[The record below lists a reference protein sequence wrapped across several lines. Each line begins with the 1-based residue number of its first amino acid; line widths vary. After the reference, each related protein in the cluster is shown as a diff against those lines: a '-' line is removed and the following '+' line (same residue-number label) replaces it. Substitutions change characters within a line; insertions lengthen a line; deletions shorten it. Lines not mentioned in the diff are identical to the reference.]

1 MLCTSVTESELPGFA
16 VTRANWQ
23 IVEGALRED
32 AAALAEGLRRAIE
45 RDELVAFYHPVV
57 ALRSGRP
64 VWFEALI
71 RWNRPGVRVLS
82 PAEFIGIA
90 EHTGVVNALGT
101 WMLDRAIADCA
112 RWRVDAPD
120 VGVSINVAPAQ
131 FADDTLVDAI
141 DAALL
146 DGGLP
151 AELFEIEITERAIVE
166 YGEVATSKLA
176 ALRERGVKVV
186 LDDFGSGTSSLTV
199 LDRTPLDEIKI
210 DIPVIAA
217 LEDVH
222 DRGRLVEA
230 ILRTAR
236 IFDLKVIAEGVDTT
250 QKLRRLHT
258 LGCEFGQGILF
269 GEPRPMGRVLKDL
282 IRAGAPH
289 TP

>member
-1 MLCTSVTESELPGFA
+1 
-16 VTRANWQ
+16 
-23 IVEGALRED
+23 VEGECNVELRGD
-32 AAALAEGLRRAIE
+32 AAELADALRRAVE
-45 RDELVAFYHPVV
+45 RDELVALYHPVV

-71 RWNRPGVRVLS
+71 RWDRPGVRVLS

-90 EHTGVVNALGT
+90 EHTGVVNALGK
-101 WMLDRAIADCA
+101 WMLHRAIADCA
-112 RWRVDAPD
+112 LWRLDAPE
-120 VGVSINVAPAQ
+120 VGVSINVSPGQ
-131 FADDTLVDAI
+131 FADKTLVDAI

-166 YGEVATSKLA
+166 YGELATRQLR
-176 ALRERGVKVV
+176 ALRARGVKIV
-186 LDDFGSGTSSLTV
+186 LDDFGSGTSSLTM
-199 LDRTPLDEIKI
+199 LGRTPLDEVKI
-210 DIPVIAA
+210 DAPVIAA

-222 DRGRLVEA
+222 DQGRLAEA
-230 ILRTAR
+230 IMRTAR

-269 GEPRPMGRVLKDL
+269 GEPRPIGRVLKDL
-282 IRAGAPH
+282 VSTG
-289 TP
+289 TPPTP